1 MESWLASI
9 MLASLTLVT
18 ARRYDLQRAAILA
31 LGAAGLLA
39 ASSLPLSLAG
49 APLIGLAAAVQIERQ
64 RAYGLIVAAMAL
76 PGLLQSLYLLLSVS
90 QQGLLFEEQAEQL
103 VAQIKAVGWQ
113 GEVDDT
119 ILREMVLI
127 GLRLQ
132 PGTEFLAA
140 LLTGVLAY
148 RLGYLA
154 SGPLRLSLPSD
165 VPLKL
170 WRPWSELFWALLAG
184 SVLIMLDGWLESL
197 GLNLVVVVLIL
208 YAVQGLAVVR
218 FYFDYVGLPG
228 LARTLF
234 YVILLFT
241 SGLSVLALTLLGLLD
256 ARFDWRRLS
265 PARQTAP
272 SEGDSI
278 R

>member
-1 MESWLASI
+1 MLLVLASI

-18 ARRYDLQRAAILA
+18 ARRYGLQRAAILA

-39 ASSLPLSLAG
+39 TSALPFSLAG
-49 APLIGLAAAVQIERQ
+49 APLVGLAAAFQVERQ
-64 RAYGLIVAAMAL
+64 RAYGMVVAAMAL
-76 PGLLQSLYLLLSVS
+76 PGLLLSLFLLLGVS
-90 QQGLLFEEQAEQL
+90 QDGLSAEQQAEQL

-113 GEVDDT
+113 SQVDDT
-119 ILREMVLI
+119 VLREMVLV

-132 PGTEFLAA
+132 PGMEFLAV

-148 RLGYLA
+148 RLGYLV
-154 SGPLRLSLPSD
+154 SGLLRFSLPAD
-165 VPLKL
+165 VSLKL
-170 WRPWSELFWALLAG
+170 WRLWPELFWALLAG
-184 SVLIMLDGWLESL
+184 SVLIMLDGLVESL
-197 GLNLVVVVLIL
+197 GLNLVVVVLML

-218 FYFDYVGLPG
+218 FYFDYVGLPS
-228 LARTLF
+228 LARMLF

-241 SGLSVLALTLLGLLD
+241 SGLSVLALAILGLLD

-272 SEGDSI
+272 SEGDPI
-278 R
+278 

>member
-1 MESWLASI
+1 MLLVLASI

-18 ARRYDLQRAAILA
+18 ARRYGLQRAAVLA

-39 ASSLPLSLAG
+39 ISSLPLSLVG
-49 APLIGLAAAVQIERQ
+49 APLVGLAAAIQVERQ
-64 RAYGLIVAAMAL
+64 RAYGLVVAAMAL
-76 PGLLQSLYLLLSVS
+76 PGLLQSLYLLLGVS
-90 QQGLLFEEQAEQL
+90 QEDLPFAEQAEQL

-113 GEVDDT
+113 GEVDDAV
-119 ILREMVLI
+119 LREMVLI

-148 RLGYLA
+148 RLGYLV
-154 SGPLRLSLPSD
+154 SGPLRLSLPAD

-170 WRPWSELFWALLAG
+170 WRPWPQLFWALLAG

-197 GLNLVVVVLIL
+197 GLNLVVVVLML

-234 YVILLFT
+234 YVIFLFMF
-241 SGLSVLALTLLGLLD
+241 GLSVLALTLLGLLD

-278 R
+278 Q